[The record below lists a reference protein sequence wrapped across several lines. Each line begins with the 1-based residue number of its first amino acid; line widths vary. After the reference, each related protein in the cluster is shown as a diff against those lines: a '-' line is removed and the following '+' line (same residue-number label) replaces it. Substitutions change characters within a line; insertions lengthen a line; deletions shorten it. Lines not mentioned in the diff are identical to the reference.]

1 MLSQVGGSLSGLMLG
16 VHLKREG
23 VKVTILE
30 QDSAS
35 ERSSH
40 NAGIRIDNNV
50 NDFLRQHDHTGLQT
64 SLESHANFISFRKRE
79 NVIKAD
85 KGTTRYWTNWGYLY
99 RILRANFDGYASK
112 ACPTPPASKPGDGD
126 AKYLTGKRVTSLQY
140 MSGNITLNYVD
151 VETGEEHSACSEIVV
166 GADGL
171 HSTIRKL
178 VHAPLAYPETY
189 AGFVAWRGA
198 VPRRSVSQATADFF
212 TNQVSSDFM
221 GQGTYMI
228 CYVIP
233 TDEGNFAPEA
243 QLINWVLYQDVA
255 EGTANEAAIFTD
267 TNGQRYQRTVPQGFV
282 DPHTWDSIR
291 EPLVARM
298 AAPFAELV
306 SATTNPFVTKVSDV
320 LGSQT
325 SFFDGHVVLVGDAL
339 ATYRPHAGKATDQAA
354 SHCLELAKV
363 WRGDKSL
370 ASWDVEAC
378 VSSKKM
384 YLWSRLM
391 GEFGRGTWF
400 SFLRSIVSY
409 LVFITRARLWRNL
422 AMKGKP

>member
-1 MLSQVGGSLSGLMLG
+1 MHG
-16 VHLKREG
+16 VQLKREG
-23 VKVTILE
+23 VNVTILE

-40 NAGIRIDNNV
+40 NAGIRIDDNV
-50 NDFLRQHDHTGLQT
+50 NEFLRQYDETGLQI

-99 RILRANFDGYASK
+99 RIIRANFDGYASK
-112 ACPTPPASKPGDGD
+112 ACPTPPASKPGDGS
-126 AKYLTGKRVTSLQY
+126 AKYLTGKRVTSLQHT
-140 MSGNITLNYVD
+140 SGNVTLCYVD
-151 VETGEEHSACSEIVV
+151 VETGEEHSVSSEIVI

-178 VHAPLAYPETY
+178 VNAPLGCPDAY
-189 AGFVAWRGA
+189 AGFVAWRGT
-198 VPRRSVSQATADFF
+198 VPRRSVSQVTADFF
-212 TNQVSSDFM
+212 SSQVSWDFM
-221 GQGTYMI
+221 GQNMYMI

-233 TDEGNFAPEA
+233 TDEGDFTPEA

-255 EGTANEAAIFTD
+255 EGTAIEAAIFTD
-267 TNGQRYQRTVPQGFV
+267 ANGHRRQRTVPQSFV
-282 DPHTWDSIR
+282 DPHTWGSIR
-291 EPLVARM
+291 EPLIARM

-306 SATTNPFVTKVSDV
+306 SATTNPFVTKINDV
-320 LGSQT
+320 LVSQA
-325 SFFDGHVVLVGDAL
+325 SFCDGHVVLVGDAL
-339 ATYRPHAGKATDQAA
+339 ATYRPHAGKATDEAA
-354 SHCLELAKV
+354 SHCLGLAKV

-370 ASWDVEAC
+370 ASWNIEAC
-378 VSSKKM
+378 ISSKKM
-384 YLWSRLM
+384 YLWSRLL

-409 LVFITRARLWRNL
+409 LGFLIRARLWRSRL
-422 AMKGKP
+422 

>member
-1 MLSQVGGSLSGLMLG
+1 MHG

-23 VKVTILE
+23 VNVTILE

-40 NAGIRIDNNV
+40 NAGIRIDENV
-50 NDFLRQHDHTGLQT
+50 NKFLCQHDQTGLQT
-64 SLESHANFISFRKRE
+64 SLESTANFISVRKRE
-79 NVIKAD
+79 NLVKAD

-112 ACPTPPASKPGDGD
+112 ACPSPPLQKTGDGT
-126 AKYLTGKRVTSLQY
+126 ATYLTGKRVSSLQY
-140 MSGNITLNYVD
+140 ADGTVTLHYVD
-151 VETGEEHSACSEIVV
+151 AQTGKEDSVTSELVI

-178 VHAPLAYPETY
+178 VRAPLACTEEY

-198 VPRRSVSQATADFF
+198 VPRKSVCSTTSEFF
-212 TNQVSSDFM
+212 AGQVSSNFL
-221 GQGTYMI
+221 GQNSYMI

-233 TDEGNFAPEA
+233 TDEGDFSPES

-255 EGTANEAAIFTD
+255 EGSADEEAVFTD
-267 TNGQRYQRTVPQGFV
+267 ASGRRHQRTVPQGSA
-282 DPHTWDSIR
+282 DPRNWDSFR
-291 EPLVARM
+291 RPLVERM

-306 SATTNPFVTKVSDV
+306 SATPKPFVTKVSDV
-320 LGSQT
+320 LCSKA
-325 SFFDGHVVLVGDAL
+325 SFCDGHVVLVGDAL

-354 SHCLELAKV
+354 SHCLELVKV
-363 WRGDKSL
+363 WRGQMTM
-370 ASWDVEAC
+370 ASWEQQTC
-378 VSSKKM
+378 VNAKKT

-409 LVFITRARLWRNL
+409 LVFVVGARLRRPTL
-422 AMKGKP
+422 